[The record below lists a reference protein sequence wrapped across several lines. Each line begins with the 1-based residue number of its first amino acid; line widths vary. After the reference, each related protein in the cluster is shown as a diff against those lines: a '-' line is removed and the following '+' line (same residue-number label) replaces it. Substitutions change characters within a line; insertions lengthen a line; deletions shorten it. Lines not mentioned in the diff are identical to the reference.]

1 MDKDIVERLQMVADI
16 EDASSIPPELLD
28 NTVFRQIMKDA
39 IATIKQLRT
48 YNQMAAYTPVPTSIT
63 TTTTNPVW
71 VQQWENQ
78 FATYATYAN
87 YPTTTVPTTIAPV
100 SWQQIPTGVSPTMIY
115 TKQQQKALAD
125 AAVQTVLEA
134 AAKEDKPP
142 PAQDEKDRL
151 WDLVKSSVEGG
162 G

>member
-1 MDKDIVERLQMVADI
+1 MMNKDIVERLQMVADI
-16 EDASSIPPELLD
+16 EDALSIPTELLD

-39 IATIKQLRT
+39 IATIQQLRT
-48 YNQMAAYTPVPTSIT
+48 YNQMAAYTPTMT
-63 TTTTNPVW
+63 TQTLATTGT
-71 VQQWENQ
+71 QQWGHLYNQ
-78 FATYATYAN
+78 CAN

-100 SWQQIPTGVSPTMIY
+100 SWQHLPQVSATWVY
-115 TKQQQKALAD
+115 TEQQQKALAD
-125 AAVQTVLEA
+125 AAVQKVMEV